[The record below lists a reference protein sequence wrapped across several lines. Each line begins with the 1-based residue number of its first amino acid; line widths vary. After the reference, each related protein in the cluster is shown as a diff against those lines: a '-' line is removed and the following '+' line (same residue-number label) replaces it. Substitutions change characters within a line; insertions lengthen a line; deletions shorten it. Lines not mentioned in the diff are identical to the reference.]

1 MASVTSLT
9 ASVHQRLA
17 TALSATLPTAD
28 ADPLLRR
35 SDRADYQANG
45 ILALAKKAK
54 ANPRELATQVV
65 ARVESGELIG
75 EIEVSGPGFLNIT
88 LTDRAITQNLAARY
102 ADDTGRLG
110 VPTAERPGTTVIDY
124 AQPNVAKEMHVGHL
138 RSAVIGDAVVQILEF
153 TGENVVRR
161 HHIGD
166 WGTQFGMLIQY
177 LDEHPHELDHKDARV
192 SGEEAMSN
200 LDRLYKAAR
209 KLFDSDEE
217 FKTRARRRVVDLQAG
232 DPHTLATW
240 QKFVDESKIYFFSV
254 FEKLDME
261 VRDADIVGESG
272 YNDMLD
278 ETCRLLEESG
288 VAVRSEGALCVFFD
302 DVKGPDGNPVPL
314 IVKKSDG
321 GYGYAATDLSA
332 IRDRVFHLKANSLLY
347 VVDARQSLHFKM
359 VFETARRA
367 GWLNDDDVKA
377 FQLAFGTVLGKD
389 GKPFKTREGETIR
402 LVDLLDEAIDRATA
416 VVREKAEKV
425 GLTEEEIVE
434 NGRYVGIGAVKY
446 ADLSTSAVRDYKF
459 DLDQMVSLNGDTS
472 VYLQYAYA
480 RIQSILRKAGEAG
493 PAAHP
498 ELELAPAERALGLHL
513 DQFGEAVAEVAESYE
528 PHKLAAY
535 LFRLATLL
543 TSFYDQ
549 CPVLK
554 AESPAQVENRLFL
567 VDLTART
574 LHRGMA
580 LLATRTPSPHAPP
593 PGYRPP
599 AAGRVALRHPRPGR
613 CRCLPLQSLAWRP
626 FPIRCPSWR
635 PTRAGVCSGLNS
647 RFRRGG

>member
-1 MASVTSLT
+1 MASVTSLSDSVQQHL
-9 ASVHQRLA
+9 AS
-17 TALSATLPTAD
+17 ALSAALPEAAD

-54 ANPRELATQVV
+54 ANPRELATRVV
-65 ARVESGELIG
+65 SGIVTG
-75 EIEVSGPGFLNIT
+75 EVIADVEVSGPGFLNIT
-88 LTDRAITQNLAARY
+88 VADRAITENLAARY

-110 VPTAERPGTTVIDY
+110 VPYAAHPGTTVIDY

-138 RSAVIGDAVVQILEF
+138 RSAVIGDAMVRLLEF
-153 TGENVVRR
+153 TGESVVRR

-177 LDEHPHELDHKDARV
+177 LDEHPHELDHKESEV

-200 LDRLYKAAR
+200 LDRLYKTAR
-209 KLFDSDEE
+209 RLFDSDEE

-232 DPHTLATW
+232 DPKTLAIW

-254 FEKLDME
+254 FDKLDME
-261 VRDADIVGESG
+261 VRDPDIVGESG
-272 YNDMLD
+272 YNDMLA

-302 DVKGPDGNPVPL
+302 DIKGPEGNPVPL
-314 IVKKSDG
+314 IVQKSDG

-332 IRDRVFHLKANSLLY
+332 IRDRVFNLKASTLLY
-347 VVDARQSLHFKM
+347 VVDARQALHFRM

-367 GWLNDDDVKA
+367 GWLNDDVTA
-377 FQLAFGTVLGKD
+377 VQLAFGTVLGKD
-389 GKPFKTREGETIR
+389 GKPFKTREGETVK
-402 LVDLLDEAIDRATA
+402 LENLLDEAVERATA
-416 VVREKAEKV
+416 VVREKAGKV
-425 GLTEEEIVE
+425 GLTEDEIVE
-434 NGRYVGIGAVKY
+434 NGRYVGVGAVKY

-480 RIQSILRKAGEAG
+480 RIQSILRKAGEAR

-498 ELELAPAERALGLHL
+498 ELALAPTERALGLHL
-513 DQFGEAVAEVAESYE
+513 DQFAETVLEVAAARE
-528 PHKLAAY
+528 PHKMAAY
-535 LFRLATLL
+535 LYQLASLL

-554 AESPAQVENRLFL
+554 ADSPAQVENRLFL

-574 LHRGMA
+574 LHEGMA
-580 LLATRTPSPHAPP
+580 LLGIRTP
-593 PGYRPP
+593 GK
-599 AAGRVALRHPRPGR
+599 L
-613 CRCLPLQSLAWRP
+613 
-626 FPIRCPSWR
+626 
-635 PTRAGVCSGLNS
+635 
-647 RFRRGG
+647 

>member
-1 MASVTSLT
+1 MAPVTSLT
-9 ASVHQRLA
+9 ASVNERLA
-17 TALSATLPTAD
+17 SALSAALPEAGS

-35 SDRADYQANG
+35 SDRADFQANG

-54 ANPRELATQVV
+54 ANPRELATEVVSQVV
-65 ARVESGELIG
+65 TGDLIKD
-75 EIEVSGPGFLNIT
+75 IEVSGPGFLNIT
-88 LTDRAITQNLAARY
+88 LTDRAITESLAARH
-102 ADDTGRLG
+102 ADPDRLG
-110 VPTAERPGTTVIDY
+110 VPFAENAGTTVIDY

-138 RSAVIGDAVVQILEF
+138 RSAVIGDAAVSLLEF
-153 TGENVVRR
+153 TGETVVRR

-177 LDEHPHELDHKDARV
+177 LDEHPHELDHKDTRV

-200 LDRLYKAAR
+200 LDRLYKSAR
-209 KLFDSDEE
+209 GLFDSDEE

-261 VRDADIVGESG
+261 VRDPDIVGESG
-272 YNDMLD
+272 YNDMLA

-314 IVKKSDG
+314 IVQKSDG

-332 IRDRVFHLKANSLLY
+332 IRDRVFQLKANTLVY

-367 GWLNDDDVKA
+367 GWLNDDVKA
-377 FQLAFGTVLGKD
+377 FHVAFGTVLGKD
-389 GKPFKTREGETIR
+389 GKPFKTREGETIK
-402 LVDLLDEAIDRATA
+402 LVDLLDEAVERATA

-425 GLTEEEIVE
+425 GLSEQEIVD

-480 RIQSILRKAGEAG
+480 RIRSILRRAGDAR

-498 ELELAPAERALGLHL
+498 ELDLHEAERALGLHL
-513 DQFGEAVAEVAESYE
+513 DAFAETVAEAAAEYA
-528 PHKLAAY
+528 PHKLTAY
-535 LFRLATLL
+535 LYQLASLL
-543 TSFYDQ
+543 TSFYDKCQ
-549 CPVLK
+549 VVSDDNPTEV
-554 AESPAQVENRLFL
+554 VENRLLL

-574 LHRGMA
+574 LHRGMS
-580 LLATRTPSPHAPP
+580 LLGIRTPE
-593 PGYRPP
+593 R
-599 AAGRVALRHPRPGR
+599 L
-613 CRCLPLQSLAWRP
+613 
-626 FPIRCPSWR
+626 
-635 PTRAGVCSGLNS
+635 
-647 RFRRGG
+647 

>member
-17 TALSATLPTAD
+17 DALSAALPEAGT

-35 SDRADYQANG
+35 SDRADFQANG

-54 ANPRELATQVV
+54 ANPRELATKVV
-65 ARVESGELIG
+65 SEVTTGDLLKD
-75 EIEVSGPGFLNIT
+75 IEVSGPGFLNIT
-88 LTDRAITQNLAARY
+88 VTDKAITENLAARA
-102 ADDTGRLG
+102 ADAEGRLG
-110 VPTAERPGTTVIDY
+110 VPLADEPGTTVIDY

-153 TGENVVRR
+153 TGETVVRR

-177 LDEHPHELDHKDARV
+177 LIEHPHELDHKAATEDTAA

-200 LDRLYKAAR
+200 LNRLYKASR
-209 KLFDSDEE
+209 TLFDSDEE

-232 DPHTLATW
+232 DPETLALW
-240 QKFVDESKIYFFSV
+240 QRFVDESKIYFYSV

-261 VRDADIVGESG
+261 IRDPDIVGESG

-302 DVKGPDGNPVPL
+302 DIKGPDGNPVPL
-314 IVKKSDG
+314 IVRKSDG

-332 IRDRVFHLKANSLLY
+332 IRDRVFNLKANTLLY

-367 GWLNDDDVKA
+367 GWLNGDTKA
-377 FQLAFGTVLGKD
+377 LQLAFGTVLGKD
-389 GKPFKTREGETIR
+389 GKPFKTREGETVR
-402 LVDLLDEAIDRATA
+402 LVDLLDEAIDRASA
-416 VVREKAEKV
+416 VVREKAQD
-425 GLTEEEIVE
+425 LSEEEIAE
-434 NGRYVGIGAVKY
+434 RGTQVGIGAVKY
-446 ADLSTSAVRDYKF
+446 ADLSTSANRDYKF

-480 RIQSILRKAGEAG
+480 RIRSIIRKAGDAR

-498 ELELAPAERALGLHL
+498 ELELTEAERALGLHV
-513 DQFGEAVAEVAESYE
+513 DQFAETVAETAAEYA

-535 LFRLATLL
+535 LYQLASLYT
-543 TSFYDQ
+543 TFYDK

-554 AESPAQVENRLFL
+554 ADTPAQVENRLFL
-567 VDLTART
+567 CDITART
-574 LHRGMA
+574 LHQGMA
-580 LLATRTPSPHAPP
+580 LLGIRTPE
-593 PGYRPP
+593 R
-599 AAGRVALRHPRPGR
+599 L
-613 CRCLPLQSLAWRP
+613 
-626 FPIRCPSWR
+626 
-635 PTRAGVCSGLNS
+635 
-647 RFRRGG
+647 

>member
-17 TALSATLPTAD
+17 SALSATLPETAA

-35 SDRADYQANG
+35 SDRADFQANG

-54 ANPRELATQVV
+54 ANPRELAAQVV
-65 ARVESGELIG
+65 GHVVTGDVIED
-75 EIEVSGPGFLNIT
+75 IEVSGPGFLNIT
-88 LTDRAITQNLAARY
+88 VTDRAITENLAARV
-102 ADDTGRLG
+102 ADPEGRLG
-110 VPTAERPGTTVIDY
+110 VPYAEHPGTTVIDY

-138 RSAVIGDAVVQILEF
+138 RSAVIGDSVVQLLEF

-177 LDEHPHELDHKDARV
+177 LDEHPHELDHKASEV

-232 DPHTLATW
+232 DPHTVAMW

-261 VRDADIVGESG
+261 VRDPDIVGESG
-272 YNDMLD
+272 YNDMLA

-314 IVKKSDG
+314 IVQKSDG

-332 IRDRVFHLKANSLLY
+332 IRDRVFNLKANTLLY

-367 GWLNDDDVKA
+367 GWLNDDVTA
-377 FQLAFGTVLGKD
+377 YQLAFGTVLGKD
-389 GKPFKTREGETIR
+389 GKPFKTREGETVR
-402 LVDLLDEAIDRATA
+402 LVDLLDEAIDRASA
-416 VVREKAEKV
+416 VVREKAQD
-425 GLTEEEIVE
+425 LSEEEIAE
-434 NGRYVGIGAVKY
+434 QGAQVGIGAVKY
-446 ADLSTSAVRDYKF
+446 ADLSTSANRDYKF

-480 RIQSILRKAGEAG
+480 RIQSILRKAGETR

-498 ELELAPAERALGLHL
+498 ELELTEAERALGLHV
-513 DQFGEAVAEVAESYE
+513 DAFAETVREAAAEYA

-535 LFRLATLL
+535 LYQLASLY
-543 TSFYDQ
+543 TSFYDK

-554 AESPAQVENRLFL
+554 AGTPQQVENRLFL
-567 VDLTART
+567 CDVTART
-574 LHRGMA
+574 LHQGMA
-580 LLATRTPSPHAPP
+580 LLGIRTPE
-593 PGYRPP
+593 R
-599 AAGRVALRHPRPGR
+599 L
-613 CRCLPLQSLAWRP
+613 
-626 FPIRCPSWR
+626 
-635 PTRAGVCSGLNS
+635 
-647 RFRRGG
+647 

>member
-1 MASVTSLT
+1 MASVTSLSD
-9 ASVHQRLA
+9 SVHQRLA
-17 TALSATLPTAD
+17 AALSAALPQAGS

-35 SDRADYQANG
+35 SDRADFQANG
-45 ILALAKKAK
+45 ILALAKKEK

-65 ARVESGELIG
+65 SGVESGELIKDV
-75 EIEVSGPGFLNIT
+75 EVSGPGFLNIT
-88 LTDRAITQNLAARY
+88 LTDRAITGNLAARY

-110 VPTAERPGTTVIDY
+110 VPHAEQPGTTVIDY

-138 RSAVIGDAVVQILEF
+138 RSAVIGDAVVKLLEF

-177 LDEHPHELDHKDARV
+177 LEEHPHELDHKADEV

-209 KLFDSDEE
+209 GLFDADEE

-232 DPHTLATW
+232 DPQTLATW

-261 VRDADIVGESG
+261 IRDADIVGESG
-272 YNDMLD
+272 YNDMLA

-302 DVKGPDGNPVPL
+302 DIKGPDGNPVPL
-314 IVKKSDG
+314 IVQKSDG

-332 IRDRVFHLKANSLLY
+332 IRDRVFNLKANSIIY

-359 VFETARRA
+359 VFETARKA
-367 GWLNDDDVKA
+367 GWLGDDVKA
-377 FQLAFGTVLGKD
+377 YQLAFGTVLGKD
-389 GKPFKTREGETIR
+389 GKPFKTREGETVR
-402 LVDLLDEAIDRATA
+402 LVDLLDEAIDRASA
-416 VVREKAEKV
+416 VVREKAQDLSEAEIAERGTQV
-425 GLTEEEIVE
+425 GV
-434 NGRYVGIGAVKY
+434 GAVKY
-446 ADLSTSAVRDYKF
+446 ADLSTSANRDYKF

-480 RIQSILRKAGEAG
+480 RIQSILRKAGASR

-498 ELELAPAERALGLHL
+498 ELELHEAERALGLHA
-513 DQFGEAVAEVAESYE
+513 DSFAATVAEAAAEYA

-535 LFRLATLL
+535 LYQLA
-543 TSFYDQ
+543 SFYTTFYDK

-554 AESPAQVENRLFL
+554 AETPEQIENRLFL
-567 VDLTART
+567 CDVTART
-574 LHRGMA
+574 LHRGMD
-580 LLATRTPSPHAPP
+580 LLGIRTPE
-593 PGYRPP
+593 R
-599 AAGRVALRHPRPGR
+599 L
-613 CRCLPLQSLAWRP
+613 
-626 FPIRCPSWR
+626 
-635 PTRAGVCSGLNS
+635 
-647 RFRRGG
+647 

>member
-1 MASVTSLT
+1 MASVTSLSD
-9 ASVHQRLA
+9 SVHQRLA
-17 TALSATLPTAD
+17 AALSAALPQAGS

-35 SDRADYQANG
+35 SDRADFQANG
-45 ILALAKKAK
+45 ILALAKKEK

-65 ARVESGELIG
+65 SGVESGELIKDV
-75 EIEVSGPGFLNIT
+75 EVSGPGFLNIT
-88 LTDRAITQNLAARY
+88 LTDSAITRNLAARY

-110 VPTAERPGTTVIDY
+110 VPHTEQPGTTVVDY

-138 RSAVIGDAVVQILEF
+138 RSAVIGDAVVKLLEF

-177 LDEHPHELDHKDARV
+177 LEEHPHELDHKADEV

-209 KLFDSDEE
+209 KLFDADEE

-232 DPHTLATW
+232 DPQTLATW

-261 VRDADIVGESG
+261 IRDADIVGESG
-272 YNDMLD
+272 YNDMLA

-302 DVKGPDGNPVPL
+302 DIKGPDGNPVPL
-314 IVKKSDG
+314 IVQKSDG

-332 IRDRVFHLKANSLLY
+332 IRDRVFNLTANRIIY

-359 VFETARRA
+359 VFETARKA
-367 GWLNDDDVKA
+367 GWLGEDVKA
-377 FQLAFGTVLGKD
+377 HQLAFGTVLGKD
-389 GKPFKTREGETIR
+389 GKPFKTREGETVR
-402 LVDLLDEAIDRATA
+402 LVDLLDEAIDRASA
-416 VVREKAEKV
+416 VVREKAQDLSEAEIAERGAQV
-425 GLTEEEIVE
+425 GV
-434 NGRYVGIGAVKY
+434 GAVKY
-446 ADLSTSAVRDYKF
+446 ADLSTSANRDYKF

-480 RIQSILRKAGEAG
+480 RIQSILRKAGEAR

-498 ELELAPAERALGLHL
+498 ELELHEAERALGLHA
-513 DQFGEAVAEVAESYE
+513 DSFAATVAEAATEYA

-535 LFRLATLL
+535 LYQLASLYT
-543 TSFYDQ
+543 TFYDK

-554 AESPAQVENRLFL
+554 AETPEQIENRLFL
-567 VDLTART
+567 CDVTART
-574 LHRGMA
+574 LHRGMD
-580 LLATRTPSPHAPP
+580 LLGIRTPE
-593 PGYRPP
+593 R
-599 AAGRVALRHPRPGR
+599 L
-613 CRCLPLQSLAWRP
+613 
-626 FPIRCPSWR
+626 
-635 PTRAGVCSGLNS
+635 
-647 RFRRGG
+647 

>member
-1 MASVTSLT
+1 MASVTSLSDSVQQHL
-9 ASVHQRLA
+9 AS
-17 TALSATLPTAD
+17 ALSAALPEAAD

-54 ANPRELATQVV
+54 ANPRELATRVV
-65 ARVESGELIG
+65 SGIVTG
-75 EIEVSGPGFLNIT
+75 EVIADVEVSGPGFLNIT
-88 LTDRAITQNLAARY
+88 VADRAITENLAARY

-110 VPTAERPGTTVIDY
+110 VPYAAHPGTTVIDY

-138 RSAVIGDAVVQILEF
+138 RSAVIGDAMVRLLEF
-153 TGENVVRR
+153 TGESVVRR

-177 LDEHPHELDHKDARV
+177 LDEHPHELDHKESEV

-200 LDRLYKAAR
+200 LDRLYKTAR
-209 KLFDSDEE
+209 RLFDSDEE

-232 DPHTLATW
+232 DPKTLAIW

-254 FEKLDME
+254 FDKLDME
-261 VRDADIVGESG
+261 VRDPDIVGESG
-272 YNDMLD
+272 YNDMLA

-302 DVKGPDGNPVPL
+302 DIKGPEGNPVPL
-314 IVKKSDG
+314 IVQKSDG

-332 IRDRVFHLKANSLLY
+332 IRDRVFNLKASTLLY
-347 VVDARQSLHFKM
+347 VVDARQALHFRM

-367 GWLNDDDVKA
+367 GWLNDDVTA
-377 FQLAFGTVLGKD
+377 VQLAFGTVLGKD
-389 GKPFKTREGETIR
+389 GKPFKTREGETVK
-402 LVDLLDEAIDRATA
+402 LENLLDEAVERATA
-416 VVREKAEKV
+416 VVREKAGKV
-425 GLTEEEIVE
+425 GLTEDEIVE
-434 NGRYVGIGAVKY
+434 NGRYVGVGAVKY

-480 RIQSILRKAGEAG
+480 RIQSILRKAGEAR

-498 ELELAPAERALGLHL
+498 ELALAPAERALGLHL
-513 DQFGEAVAEVAESYE
+513 DQFAETVLEVAAARE
-528 PHKLAAY
+528 PHKMAAY
-535 LFRLATLL
+535 LYQLASLL

-554 AESPAQVENRLFL
+554 ADSPAQVENRLFL

-574 LHRGMA
+574 LHEGMA
-580 LLATRTPSPHAPP
+580 LLGIRTP
-593 PGYRPP
+593 GK
-599 AAGRVALRHPRPGR
+599 L
-613 CRCLPLQSLAWRP
+613 
-626 FPIRCPSWR
+626 
-635 PTRAGVCSGLNS
+635 
-647 RFRRGG
+647 

>member
-1 MASVTSLT
+1 MASVTSLSD
-9 ASVHQRLA
+9 SVHQRLA
-17 TALSATLPTAD
+17 AALSAALPQAGS

-35 SDRADYQANG
+35 SDRADFQANG
-45 ILALAKKAK
+45 ILALAKKEK

-65 ARVESGELIG
+65 SGVESGELIKDV
-75 EIEVSGPGFLNIT
+75 EVSGPGFLNIT
-88 LTDRAITQNLAARY
+88 LTDSAITRNLAARY

-110 VPTAERPGTTVIDY
+110 VPHTEQPGTTVVDY

-138 RSAVIGDAVVQILEF
+138 RSAVIGDAVVKLLEF

-177 LDEHPHELDHKDARV
+177 LEEHPHELDHKADEV

-209 KLFDSDEE
+209 KLFDADEE

-232 DPHTLATW
+232 DPQTLATW

-261 VRDADIVGESG
+261 IRDADIVGESG
-272 YNDMLD
+272 YNDMLA

-302 DVKGPDGNPVPL
+302 DIKGPDGNPVPL
-314 IVKKSDG
+314 IVQKSDG

-332 IRDRVFHLKANSLLY
+332 IRDRVFNLKANSIIY

-359 VFETARRA
+359 VFETARKA
-367 GWLNDDDVKA
+367 GWLGDDVKA
-377 FQLAFGTVLGKD
+377 HQLAFGTVLGKD
-389 GKPFKTREGETIR
+389 GKPFKTREGETVR
-402 LVDLLDEAIDRATA
+402 LVDLLDEAIDRASA
-416 VVREKAEKV
+416 VVREKAQDLSEAEIAERGAQV
-425 GLTEEEIVE
+425 GV
-434 NGRYVGIGAVKY
+434 GAVKY
-446 ADLSTSAVRDYKF
+446 ADLSTSANRDYKF

-480 RIQSILRKAGEAG
+480 RIQSILRKAGEAR

-498 ELELAPAERALGLHL
+498 ELELHEAERALGLHA
-513 DQFGEAVAEVAESYE
+513 DSFAATVAEAATEYA

-535 LFRLATLL
+535 LYQLASLYT
-543 TSFYDQ
+543 TFYDK

-554 AESPAQVENRLFL
+554 AETPEQIENRLFL
-567 VDLTART
+567 CDVTART
-574 LHRGMA
+574 LHRGMD
-580 LLATRTPSPHAPP
+580 LLGIRTPE
-593 PGYRPP
+593 R
-599 AAGRVALRHPRPGR
+599 L
-613 CRCLPLQSLAWRP
+613 
-626 FPIRCPSWR
+626 
-635 PTRAGVCSGLNS
+635 
-647 RFRRGG
+647 

>member
-1 MASVTSLT
+1 MASVTSLSDSVEQQL
-9 ASVHQRLA
+9 ASALA
-17 TALSATLPTAD
+17 AVRPQAA

-45 ILALAKKAK
+45 ILALAKQAK
-54 ANPRELATQVV
+54 ANPRELATEVV
-65 ARVESGELIG
+65 THITTGELIADV
-75 EIEVSGPGFLNIT
+75 EVSGPGFLNIT
-88 LTDRAITQNLAARY
+88 IGDRAITGNLAARY

-110 VPTAERPGTTVIDY
+110 VPLAEHPGTTVIDY

-138 RSAVIGDAVVQILEF
+138 RSAVIGDSVRQILEF
-153 TGENVVRR
+153 TGESVVRR

-177 LDEHPHELDHKDARV
+177 LDEHPHELDHQAGEV

-209 KLFDSDEE
+209 RLFDSDEE

-232 DPHTLATW
+232 DPHTLAMW

-261 VRDADIVGESG
+261 IRDADIVGESG
-272 YNDMLD
+272 YNDMLA

-302 DVKGPDGNPVPL
+302 DIKGPDGNPVPL
-314 IVKKSDG
+314 IVQKSDG

-332 IRDRVFHLKANSLLY
+332 IRNRVFDLKADTLLY

-367 GWLNDDDVKA
+367 GWLNDDVKA
-377 FQLAFGTVLGKD
+377 VQLAFGTVLGKD
-389 GKPFKTREGETIR
+389 GKPFKTREGETVR
-402 LVDLLDEAIDRATA
+402 LVDLLDEAIDRAAA
-416 VVREKAEKV
+416 VVREKAQDLSEA
-425 GLTEEEIVE
+425 EIAE
-434 NGRYVGIGAVKY
+434 RGAQVGIGAVKY
-446 ADLSTSAVRDYKF
+446 ADLSTSANRDYKF

-480 RIQSILRKAGEAG
+480 RIRSILRKAGEVR

-498 ELELAPAERALGLHL
+498 ELALHPAERALGLHL
-513 DQFGEAVAEVAESYE
+513 DAFGETVAESAAEYA
-528 PHKLAAY
+528 PHKLTAY
-535 LFRLATLL
+535 LYQVASLY
-543 TSFYDQ
+543 TSFYDK

-554 AESPAQVENRLFL
+554 AESPEQVENRLFL
-567 VDLTART
+567 CDITART
-574 LHRGMA
+574 LHQGMS
-580 LLATRTPSPHAPP
+580 LLGIRTPE
-593 PGYRPP
+593 R
-599 AAGRVALRHPRPGR
+599 L
-613 CRCLPLQSLAWRP
+613 
-626 FPIRCPSWR
+626 
-635 PTRAGVCSGLNS
+635 
-647 RFRRGG
+647 

>member
-1 MASVTSLT
+1 MASVTSLSD
-9 ASVHQRLA
+9 SVHQRLA
-17 TALSATLPTAD
+17 AALSAALPQAGS

-35 SDRADYQANG
+35 SDRADFQANG
-45 ILALAKKAK
+45 ILALAKKEK

-65 ARVESGELIG
+65 AQVESGDVIKDV
-75 EIEVSGPGFLNIT
+75 EVSGPGFLNIT
-88 LTDRAITQNLAARY
+88 ITDRAITANLAARY
-102 ADDTGRLG
+102 ADDSGRLG
-110 VPTAERPGTTVIDY
+110 VPHAEQPGTTVIDY

-138 RSAVIGDAVVQILEF
+138 RSAVIGDSVTQLLEF

-177 LDEHPHELDHKDARV
+177 LEEHPHELDHTEGENLQA
-192 SGEEAMSN
+192 SGEQAMSN

-209 KLFDSDEE
+209 KVFDSDEE

-232 DPHTLATW
+232 DPKTLAMW

-261 VRDADIVGESG
+261 VRDPDIVGESG
-272 YNDMLD
+272 YNDMLA

-302 DVKGPDGNPVPL
+302 DIKGPDGNPVPL
-314 IVKKSDG
+314 IVQKSDG

-332 IRDRVFHLKANSLLY
+332 IRDRVFNLKANTLLY

-367 GWLNDDDVKA
+367 GWLNEDVHA
-377 FQLAFGTVLGKD
+377 VQLAFGTVLGKD
-389 GKPFKTREGETIR
+389 GKPFKTREGETVR
-402 LVDLLDEAIDRATA
+402 LVDLLDEAIDRASA
-416 VVREKAEKV
+416 VVREKAQD
-425 GLTEEEIVE
+425 LSEEEIAE
-434 NGRYVGIGAVKY
+434 RGAQVGVGAVKY
-446 ADLSTSAVRDYKF
+446 ADLSTSANRDYKF

-480 RIQSILRKAGEAG
+480 RIRSILRKAGEAR

-498 ELELAPAERALGLHL
+498 ELELHAAERALGLHV
-513 DQFGEAVAEVAESYE
+513 DSFAATVAEAATEHA

-535 LFRLATLL
+535 LYQLASLYT
-543 TSFYDQ
+543 TFYDK

-554 AESPAQVENRLFL
+554 AETPEQVENRLFL
-567 VDLTART
+567 CDVTART

-580 LLATRTPSPHAPP
+580 LLGIRTPE
-593 PGYRPP
+593 R
-599 AAGRVALRHPRPGR
+599 L
-613 CRCLPLQSLAWRP
+613 
-626 FPIRCPSWR
+626 
-635 PTRAGVCSGLNS
+635 
-647 RFRRGG
+647 

>member
-1 MASVTSLT
+1 MASVTSLSD
-9 ASVHQRLA
+9 SVQQHLSSA
-17 TALSATLPTAD
+17 ISAALPEAGS

-45 ILALAKKAK
+45 MLALAKKAG
-54 ANPRELATQVV
+54 ANPRELAAQVV
-65 ARVESGELIG
+65 SRVVTGDVIADV
-75 EIEVSGPGFLNIT
+75 EVSGPGFLNVT
-88 LTDRAITQNLAARY
+88 VADGAIVRNLAARY

-110 VPTAERPGTTVIDY
+110 VPFAAQPGTTVIDY

-138 RSAVIGDAVVQILEF
+138 RSAVIGDAVVQLLEF
-153 TGENVVRR
+153 TGETVVRR

-177 LDEHPHELDHKDARV
+177 LDEHPHELDHGGARV
-192 SGEEAMSN
+192 SGEEAMSG

-209 KLFDSDEE
+209 RKFDSDEE

-232 DPHTLATW
+232 DEHTLAIW

-261 VRDADIVGESG
+261 IRDADIVGESG
-272 YNDMLD
+272 YNDMLA

-302 DVKGPDGNPVPL
+302 DIKGPDGKPVPL
-314 IVKKSDG
+314 IVQKSDG

-332 IRDRVFHLKANSLLY
+332 IRDRVFHLKANTLLY
-347 VVDARQSLHFKM
+347 VVDARQSLHFRM

-367 GWLNDDDVKA
+367 GWLNDDVKA
-377 FQLAFGTVLGKD
+377 VQLAFGTVLGKD
-389 GKPFKTREGETIR
+389 GKPFKTREGETVK

-416 VVREKAEKV
+416 VVREKDTQ
-425 GLTEEEIVE
+425 GLLGEEEITE
-434 NGRYVGIGAVKY
+434 RGTQVGIGAVKY
-446 ADLSTSAVRDYKF
+446 ADLSTSAARDYKF

-480 RIQSILRKAGEAG
+480 RIHSILRKAGQVR

-498 ELELAPAERALGLHL
+498 ELELHPAERALGLHV
-513 DQFGEAVAEVAESYE
+513 DAFAETVGEAAAEYA

-535 LFRLATLL
+535 LYQLASLFT
-543 TSFYDQ
+543 TFYDK
-549 CPVLK
+549 CPVIK
-554 AESPAQVENRLFL
+554 PEPPRDVAENRLFL
-567 VDLTART
+567 SDVTAKT

-580 LLATRTPSPHAPP
+580 LLGIRTPE
-593 PGYRPP
+593 R
-599 AAGRVALRHPRPGR
+599 L
-613 CRCLPLQSLAWRP
+613 
-626 FPIRCPSWR
+626 
-635 PTRAGVCSGLNS
+635 
-647 RFRRGG
+647 